1 MMATSDLDL
10 VRLDLGV
17 VMRRGAGRTW
27 VGILA
32 GGAGAVAWWGC
43 STTRSEAPVAS
54 GSSAQQPPWW
64 QDARTL
70 ADQGCTCG
78 DEPCLTRTRAALVA
92 LEDQHGGM
100 DEAPPEVHEAHAR
113 FDACYRNG
121 TFDLVRDLEHAKNAL
136 CGCGDAGCAKL
147 ALAEVT
153 HARDKYKGVVPDPQ
167 AVEPVAKLTAALDAC
182 LAEKVVDGPAWAD
195 ELSSI
200 AKQVCACKDQDCVN
214 GATGRV
220 LARLRGVLI
229 VQNDAGSEQRIN
241 DAYERMCKC
250 GVATVV
256 EGLLPGAT
264 ATVNCRV
271 KSQ

>member
-1 MMATSDLDL
+1 LMATSDLDL

-32 GGAGAVAWWGC
+32 VGAGAVAWWGC

-167 AVEPVAKLTAALDAC
+167 AVEPVAKLT
-182 LAEKVVDGPAWAD
+182 
-195 ELSSI
+195 
-200 AKQVCACKDQDCVN
+200 
-214 GATGRV
+214 GR
-220 LARLRGVLI
+220 
-229 VQNDAGSEQRIN
+229 
-241 DAYERMCKC
+241 
-250 GVATVV
+250 
-256 EGLLPGAT
+256 PGRT
-264 ATVNCRV
+264 
-271 KSQ
+271 S